1 MSNKRWGCPWHGLVE
16 DGGLQTPAGRLYI
29 GYPSHGDT
37 HLIDFGM
44 PAVDTPAEHQARGM
58 TWLNKAIISGGR
70 LHGKQLPEGSWIYR
84 DSNEENWLVTTDLH
98 GSSDA
103 LPSRQVKL
111 TRFGVLGGEKI
122 EHSYS
127 VPCPDFRADIDAAY
141 ASEPVPGYT
150 CRMFSAHPR
159 GEGAIFRIGGGNH
172 SQQYP
177 TSSWLQV
184 QLSGPANNCSI
195 SISILRSASQTRGLH
210 SETGEPDFGMRS
222 TDKLYPG
229 IEKIYSGVAE
239 PPECESTTAEVDM
252 SPIAAEPGISHPHDD
267 LEDWQYEPAGPGVY
281 EERLD
286 GVIIGLAYKPG
297 GDIAEITASV
307 SRSGTVSVSAERSWS
322 NPKVTYFNELFWV
335 GGTEN
340 PVPLCRS
347 SGEEPIYEAGF
358 YSKRTTRS
366 VSVSVEVSISLDGVV
381 QDSDLYEYSYTIST
395 DDRVDTEYSDLWWAY
410 NVTNKSRAWTNT
422 ASHNGQEFSRSYE
435 DLSYKI
441 FSHAINPAP
450 QWSESP
456 LSPTNLSVTV
466 PEIEELMD
474 ATGRLDAVRGLRGD
488 GGDVGW
494 FSIIIEPVVFANG
507 AYGLRRTF
515 QHSKTHRP
523 TVVTPTGAKTAPE
536 GDYAS
541 YNPITG
547 EVARSTDRVN
557 WI

>member
-1 MSNKRWGCPWHGLVE
+1 MSNTRWGCPWHGLVE
-16 DGGLQTPAGRLYI
+16 DGALQTPAGAPYI

-37 HLIDFGM
+37 HLVDFGM
-44 PAVDTPAEHQARGM
+44 PAVDTPPEHQARGM

-70 LHGKQLPEGSWIYR
+70 LHGKQLPPGSWIWR
-84 DSNEENWLVTTDLH
+84 DDNDENWLVTTDLH

-122 EHSYS
+122 EHAYS

-141 ASEPVPGYT
+141 ASEPVPGYR
-150 CRMFSAHPR
+150 CHMFSTHPR
-159 GEGAIFRIGGGNH
+159 GEGAIFRIGGG
-172 SQQYP
+172 SQAHQYP

-184 QLSGPANNCSI
+184 QLSGTANNCSI

-210 SETGEPDFGMRS
+210 SETGEPDFGMRR
-222 TDKLYPG
+222 TDNLYPG
-229 IEKIYSGVAE
+229 TEKIYSDPTS
-239 PPECESTTAEVDM
+239 PPECEPTTVETDM
-252 SPIAAEPGISHPHDD
+252 SPSAEYPGQNSH
-267 LEDWQYEPAGPGVY
+267 LEDWHYEPAGSGVY

-286 GVIIGLAYKPG
+286 GVIIGLVYKPG

-322 NPKVTYFNELFWV
+322 NPKVTYFNEVLWV

-340 PVPLCRS
+340 PVPLCIGA
-347 SGEEPIYEAGF
+347 GENYEAGF
-358 YSKRTTRS
+358 YSKQITRS
-366 VSVSVEVSISLDGVV
+366 VSVSVEVSVSLDGVV

-395 DDRVDTEYSDLWWAY
+395 EGRVDTEYSHAFAY
-410 NVTNKSRAWTNT
+410 TVTNYSRDWTNT
-422 ASHNGQEFSRSYE
+422 ASHNGQTFTRSYE
-435 DLSYKI
+435 NPNYLTFTDV
-441 FSHAINPAP
+441 INPAP
-450 QWSESP
+450 QWSESR

-474 ATGRLDAVRGLRGD
+474 ATGPEDAIRGLRGD
-488 GGDVGW
+488 GGW
-494 FSIIIEPVVFANG
+494 LSIIIEPVVFANG

-541 YNPITG
+541 FNPITG
-547 EVARSTDRVN
+547 QVARSSNRVN